1 MDNSEGRII
10 QIFDS
15 MIAKVLEEFPQ
26 EFSTKLE
33 NVQVLVDF
41 WPNSEHL
48 KKLNLQNKISLF
60 GLYQGVPKT
69 KRTSN
74 YSSLPD
80 KITIYT
86 GPILS
91 ISKNWQE
98 VYAKVR
104 STLLHEIGHHFGL
117 SDKQIYQAMGA

>member
-15 MIAKVLEEFPQ
+15 MIAKVLEEFPR